1 VRDWYEAEVP
11 TRTVMVSELQRM
23 MRRFRVRPLPV
34 IALAA
39 LLTAGIA
46 YKVIT
51 KPKLYTADVV
61 LAVNEGSMSGSLDKS
76 IPFDQLKEYVAS
88 VLLPD
93 DQLTALI
100 ERILPGRIATVGAP
114 FALESFRDK
123 VTVSIWKNSFVYFH
137 DVDANAQKSAR
148 VGIEVIDEDNE
159 RAYEIALAVAK
170 IVIDSHDEQRRK
182 ISRRLSDE
190 ITLMRDKT
198 HEKIDD
204 LNAAISVKQTA
215 YVEAKKRGNEAL
227 AAALS
232 VDLTALAKEIG
243 AAEAQLKLIVSS
255 PDAAANRITA
265 ARLDTTISIVD
276 QVKPEKI
283 EQSGM
288 VLAMILAVVAVGS
301 LIGSLLVLGAFD
313 SRVHEVDDIT
323 RLGLPVLGH
332 LPGFPGDHVG
342 SLEAR
347 GARRRRVPLFFRW
360 RSQR

>member
-1 VRDWYEAEVP
+1 MRA
-11 TRTVMVSELQRM
+11 ELQRM
-23 MRRFRVRPLPV
+23 MGRFLVRPLPV
-34 IALAA
+34 IAIAA

-51 KPKLYTADVV
+51 KPRMYTADVV

-93 DQLTALI
+93 AALLEVI
-100 ERILPGRIATVGAP
+100 EQFIPGRVNTVGAP
-114 FALESFRDK
+114 FALQSFRDK
-123 VTVSIWKNSFVYFH
+123 LELNIWKNSFVYFH

-148 VGIEVIDEDNE
+148 VGIEVFDEDNE
-159 RAYEIALAVAK
+159 RAYAIALALAQV
-170 IVIDSHDEQRRK
+170 VIDSHDGQRRK
-182 ISRRLSDE
+182 VSGRLSDE
-190 ITLMRDKT
+190 IAVMRERSQKQ
-198 HEKIDD
+198 IDN
-204 LNAAISVKQTA
+204 LNTAIGVKQTA
-215 YVEAKKRGNEAL
+215 YVEAKKRGNEPL

-232 VDLTALAKEIG
+232 VDLTTLAKEIG
-243 AAEAQLKLIVSS
+243 DAESQLRMIVSS
-255 PDAAANRITA
+255 PDAIASRITA
-265 ARLDTTISIVD
+265 ARLDTTVTIVD
-276 QVKPEKI
+276 QRKPEKI

-288 VLAMILAVVAVGS
+288 VLAMIIAVVAVGS
-301 LIGSLLVLGAFD
+301 LIGSLMVLGAFD
-313 SRVHEVDDIT
+313 SRVHEVDDIA

-347 GARRRRVPLFFRW
+347 GATRRRVPLFFRW